1 MSERLKVAP
10 LTKEERVTVIS
21 VSIRLSIYT
30 AMITAFALSLKAIII
45 HEGLDAFYEGH
56 WVENL
61 QMMLLALTAIIY
73 AAIAM
78 LSAKDHG
85 VLAKALALLATF
97 AVIREGD
104 AFWDRVIPVF
114 GWELLG
120 TLVFVALVY
129 VITQGRQYF
138 PRQVATFM
146 GMRGMTLAW
155 AGFMVA
161 IPLAQIVAHGPLFQL
176 IMGAEYMNTFKR
188 MIEETLELVG
198 YMMIFFSSVEHFYQ
212 TGCWQ
217 RIMGKSQPL

>member
-45 HEGLDAFYEGH
+45 HEGLDAFYEGY

-61 QMMLLALTAIIY
+61 QMLLLALTAIIY
-73 AAIAM
+73 AAIAK

-85 VLAKALALLATF
+85 VLAKVMA
-97 AVIREGD
+97 
-104 AFWDRVIPVF
+104 
-114 GWELLG
+114 LLG
-120 TLVFVALVY
+120 TLVFAALVY
-129 VITQGRQYF
+129 VIVQGRHYF

>member
-1 MSERLKVAP
+1 MNEEL
-10 LTKEERVTVIS
+10 LTKEEKVTVIS
-21 VSIRLSIYT
+21 VAIRLSIYT

-61 QMMLLALTAIIY
+61 QMLLLALTAIMY
-73 AAIAM
+73 GAVAK
-78 LSAKDHG
+78 LSSQNQD
-85 VLAKALALLATF
+85 VLAKAMALLAVF

-104 AFWDRVIPVF
+104 AFWDRVIPVL
-114 GWELLG
+114 GWKLLG
-120 TLVFVALVY
+120 TLVFAALVY
-129 VITQGRQYF
+129 VIVQGRQYF
-138 PRQVATFM
+138 PRQLATFM

-212 TGCWQ
+212 TNCWQ
-217 RIMGKSQPL
+217 RITGKVKAL

>member
-1 MSERLKVAP
+1 MSERLNVAP
-10 LTKEERVTVIS
+10 LTKEEKVTVIS
-21 VSIRLSIYT
+21 VLIRLSIYT
-30 AMITAFALSLKAIII
+30 TMITAFALSLKTIII

-61 QMMLLALTAIIY
+61 QMLLLALTAIIY
-73 AAIAM
+73 GAIAK

-85 VLAKALALLATF
+85 VLAKAMALLAIF
-97 AVIREGD
+97 AVVREGD
-104 AFWDRVIPVF
+104 AFWDRVIPVL

-120 TLVFVALVY
+120 TVVFAVLVY
-129 VITQGRQYF
+129 VIVQGRQYF

-217 RIMGKSQPL
+217 RFAGKHQPL

>member
-61 QMMLLALTAIIY
+61 QMLLLALTAIIY
-73 AAIAM
+73 AAIAK
-78 LSAKDHG
+78 LGAKDHG
-85 VLAKALALLATF
+85 VLAKAMALLATF

-120 TLVFVALVY
+120 TLVFLALVY

-146 GMRGMTLAW
+146 GMRGMALAW

-217 RIMGKSQPL
+217 RIMGKSQLL

>member
-1 MSERLKVAP
+1 MTTQHSTS
-10 LTKEERVTVIS
+10 LTKAERVTIIS
-21 VSIRLSIYT
+21 VLTRFFVYT

-45 HEGLDAFYEGH
+45 NEGLDAFYEGH

-61 QMMLLALTAIIY
+61 QMSLLALTAIIY
-73 AAIAM
+73 AAVAR
-78 LSAKDHG
+78 LSAEHHG
-85 VLAKALALLATF
+85 VLAKTMALLAVF
-97 AVIREGD
+97 AVVREGD
-104 AFWDRVIPVF
+104 AFWDRMMPVL

-120 TLVFVALVY
+120 TIVLIMLVY
-129 VITQGRQYF
+129 VIVQGRQSF
-138 PRQVATFM
+138 PRQLATFIT
-146 GMRGMTLAW
+146 MRGMPLAW

-217 RIMGKSQPL
+217 RISGQKDPV

>member
-1 MSERLKVAP
+1 MSEGKQVPP
-10 LTKEERVTVIS
+10 LTSAERVTIIS

-61 QMMLLALTAIIY
+61 QMLLLALTAVFY
-73 AAIAM
+73 AAVAN

-85 VLAKALALLATF
+85 VLAKVMALLAAF

-104 AFWDRVIPVF
+104 AFWDRVMPAV
-114 GWELLG
+114 GWELFG
-120 TLVFVALVY
+120 TLIFLGIVY
-129 VITQGRQYF
+129 VVVQGRQHF
-138 PRQVATFM
+138 PKQVATFM

-217 RIMGKSQPL
+217 RVTGQNRSS

>member
-45 HEGLDAFYEGH
+45 HEGLDAFYEGY

-61 QMMLLALTAIIY
+61 QMLLLALTAIIY
-73 AAIAM
+73 AAIAK

-85 VLAKALALLATF
+85 VLAKAIALLAAF

-104 AFWDRVIPVF
+104 AFWDRVIPVL

-120 TLVFVALVY
+120 TLVFAALVY
-129 VITQGRQYF
+129 VIVQGSHYF